1 MQTIYTT
8 TANFVQHEG
17 NLVDFQEYRRRLALT
32 QEGSLAPSPRA
43 ESLRWEQ
50 EWTQEAQEEEAPRLY
65 ALEPRQELRPSR
77 RERREHRAM
86 VLDLCASLGVVMMTL
101 AFVLQLALS

>member
-8 TANFVQHEG
+8 TANFVRHED
-17 NLVDFQEYRRRLALT
+17 NLVDFEEYRRRLALT

-43 ESLRWEQ
+43 ESIRWE
-50 EWTQEAQEEEAPRLY
+50 EDWTEELPEEELPRLY
-65 ALEPRQELRPSR
+65 ALEPRQEARPSR

-86 VLDLCASLGVVMMTL
+86 VLDVCASLGVVVMTL
-101 AFVLQLALS
+101 AFTLQLVLG